1 MSPDGVIA
9 VACVLTAPGK
19 SNEVKSDFELGADEA
34 PDVCAGATE
43 VRNTYPNKAMS
54 RKSLGIARNPPQD
67 AASEP
72 YFYFRKLQI
81 CVNVTGQTSLS
92 FDSQLGQTLILTVVF
107 PSWVAAPEN
116 RESTHRQHRSGRRS
130 DRRS

>member
-1 MSPDGVIA
+1 MNLYFPSLNRKPCWLPSALKYLPTMSPDGVIA

-72 YFYFRKLQI
+72 YFYFRNSKSASMSRVRRPCHSI
-81 CVNVTGQTSLS
+81 LS
-92 FDSQLGQTLILTVVF
+92 
-107 PSWVAAPEN
+107 WA
-116 RESTHRQHRSGRRS
+116 RH
-130 DRRS
+130 